1 MSKRLQVLLEE
12 SELREIERLARQRRV
27 TVTEWV
33 REALLAASRN
43 ERRSDTGKK
52 LQAVRAAAAHNFP
65 TADIDEMLRQIER
78 GHLDSPP

>member
-12 SELREIERLARQRRV
+12 SELRQIERLARQRRV

-33 REALLAASRN
+33 HQALAAAVEANRAAI
-43 ERRSDTGKK
+43 GKK

-78 GHLDSPP
+78 GHLDSP